1 MTFPTLCAVF
11 DSETKGVFTGLI
23 EEVGHVRQVRREGG
37 ITKLAIKGQRATS
50 SLAIG
55 DSIAVDGTCLTVT
68 RTAPPLFEA
77 DLSEETLART
87 TLKELRVGD
96 PVNLERPCRPTD
108 RLGGH
113 FVTGHID
120 GVGTIR
126 EIQETG
132 EMWWFSI
139 AYPDALRSLLVE
151 KGSVAVDGISLT
163 VARVNDHT
171 FGAAIIP
178 HTYHETTLGRK
189 HVGRRVN
196 LEADLLGKYV
206 VRYLEGLE
214 PLTRRTALTESRLRE
229 LGFA

>member
-1 MTFPTLCAVF
+1 M
-11 DSETKGVFTGLI
+11 FTGLI
-23 EEVGHVRQVRREGG
+23 EEIGHVQRVHREGG
-37 ITKLAIKGQRATS
+37 IAKLTVKGQQTTS

-55 DSIAVDGTCLTVT
+55 DSVAVDGTCLTVT
-68 RTAPPLFEA
+68 RTTSTLFEA

-87 TLKELRVGD
+87 TLGALQVGN

-126 EIQETG
+126 EIRETEG
-132 EMWWFSI
+132 MWWFSI
-139 AYPDALRSLLVE
+139 AYPEALRSLLVE

-163 VARVNDHT
+163 VAGLDARS
-171 FGAAIIP
+171 FGVAIIP
-178 HTYHETTLGRK
+178 HTYHHTTLGGK
-189 HVGRRVN
+189 VVGRRVN

-206 VRYLEGLE
+206 VRYLEGLR
-214 PLTRRTALTESRLRE
+214 PPTQKMTLTLSRLQE
-229 LGFA
+229 LGFS

>member
-1 MTFPTLCAVF
+1 M
-11 DSETKGVFTGLI
+11 FTGLI
-23 EEVGHVRQVRREGG
+23 EEVGHVQRVRREGV
-37 ITKLAIKGQRATS
+37 IAKLAIKGQQTTS
-50 SLAIG
+50 SLVIG
-55 DSIAVDGTCLTVT
+55 DSIAVDGSCLTVT
-68 RTAPPLFEA
+68 MTAHALFEA

-87 TLKELRVGD
+87 TLGELQVGD

-126 EIQETG
+126 EIRETG
-132 EMWWFSI
+132 GMWWFSI
-139 AYPDALRSLLVE
+139 AYPEVLRPLLVE

-163 VARVNDHT
+163 VAGLNDRS

-178 HTYHETTLGRK
+178 HTHHDTTLGRK
-189 HVGRRVN
+189 QVGRRVN

-206 VRYLEGLE
+206 VRYLEGLG
-214 PLTRRTALTESRLRE
+214 PITRKAALTESRLRD